1 MMKRFHAPALS
12 ALLLGATLSGCAV
25 GPDFRPENAPA
36 LKVAGQYRSVSG
48 APQTPVDLATWWTSF
63 DDPVLTQLVTRA
75 LAANNDIDAAQARL
89 RAARASVKGARGALL
104 PSVGASATASD
115 SEVVRG
121 AGIDGENY
129 QVGIDASYEADIF
142 GGNRRSLEASRANA
156 RGAQAS
162 LYDVQR
168 SIAAEVAL
176 NYIDARNTQTRLAV
190 ARANL
195 GYQDETVQIA
205 GWRVQAGLV
214 SALDVEQSRVLR
226 AQTAA
231 TIPLLEQT
239 YAADA
244 NRIAVLTGDAPGAV
258 TPLLDLQKAIPLAL
272 DAVET
277 GLPADLLRRRPDVM
291 ASEASLAAEVARI
304 GVAEAQLYPALRL
317 SGSLSTSAFSLGDI
331 GSSILGN
338 LIGSLTAP
346 IFQGGQLRAQVEGQR
361 ATADAALASY
371 RGVVLRALE
380 DVENALVA
388 VEKTKAREVALAA
401 AEASA
406 QTSVLY
412 ARTQY
417 RAGLI
422 DFQTL
427 LESER
432 SLLST
437 QDSRASA
444 RAARATASVQLYKAL
459 GGGWSPDDISG
470 TRP

>member
-1 MMKRFHAPALS
+1 MTMRSQYSKSSILLLS
-12 ALLLGATLSGCAV
+12 AGLSACAV
-25 GPDFRPENAPA
+25 GPNYRPESAAA
-36 LKVAGQYRSVSG
+36 LKVPARYNSAGAFARTQ
-48 APQTPVDLATWWTSF
+48 VDLATWWTSF
-63 DDPVLTQLVTRA
+63 NDPVLAQLVARA
-75 LAANNDIDAAQARL
+75 LAANNDIDAAEARL

-104 PSVGASATASD
+104 PSIGGSLSASD

-121 AGIDGENY
+121 GGIGGENY
-129 QVGIDASYEADIF
+129 QVGLDASYEADIF

-176 NYIDARNTQTRLAV
+176 NYIDARNTQARLAV

-195 GYQDETVQIA
+195 GYQDETVQIS

-214 SALDVEQSRVLR
+214 SALDVEQAKVLR

-231 TIPLLEQT
+231 SIPLLEQT
-239 YAADA
+239 YASDT
-244 NRIAVLTGDAPGAV
+244 NRIAVLTGEAPGAV
-258 TPLLDLQKAIPLAL
+258 TPLLNARLPIPLAP
-272 DAVET
+272 DGVET

-317 SGSLSTSAFSLGDI
+317 SGSLSSSAFSLGDI

-361 ATADAALASY
+361 ASADAALSSY
-371 RGVVLRALE
+371 RGTVLRALE

-388 VEKTKAREVALAA
+388 VDKAKAREAALAA

-432 SLLST
+432 SLLSS
-437 QDSRASA
+437 QDSRTSA

-459 GGGWSPDDISG
+459 GGGWSPDDISR

>member
-1 MMKRFHAPALS
+1 MTMRLRSKLWSSLSLS
-12 ALLLGATLSGCAV
+12 ASLSACAV
-25 GPDFRPENAPA
+25 GPNYRPESASA
-36 LKVAGQYRSVSG
+36 LKVPAQYQSTK
-48 APQTPVDLATWWTSF
+48 AATQTPVDLATWWTSF
-63 DDPVLTQLVTRA
+63 NDPVLAQLVTRA
-75 LAANNDIDAAQARL
+75 LAANNDIDAAEARL

-104 PSVGASATASD
+104 PTVGGSASASD
-115 SEVVRG
+115 SEIVRG
-121 AGIDGENY
+121 VGAGGDNY
-129 QVGIDASYEADIF
+129 QVGLDASWEADIF
-142 GGNRRSLEASRANA
+142 GGNRRSLEASRATAQGA
-156 RGAQAS
+156 RAT

-176 NYIDARNTQTRLAV
+176 NYIDARNTQARLAV

-214 SALDVEQSRVLR
+214 SALDVEQAKVLR

-231 TIPLLEQT
+231 TIPQLEQT
-239 YAADA
+239 YASDA
-244 NRIAVLTGDAPGAV
+244 NRIAVLTGEAPGAV
-258 TPLLDLQKAIPLAL
+258 TPLLDARTAIPLAP
-272 DAVET
+272 DAVEV

-304 GVAEAQLYPALRL
+304 GVVEAQLYPALRL
-317 SGSLSTSAFSLGDI
+317 SGSLSSSAFSLGDI

-346 IFQGGQLRAQVEGQR
+346 IFQGGQLRARVEGQR

-371 RGVVLRALE
+371 RGTVLRALE
-380 DVENALVA
+380 DVENAMVA
-388 VEKTKAREVALAA
+388 IDKTKAREVALAV
-401 AEASA
+401 AETSA

-412 ARTQY
+412 ARNRY

-432 SLLST
+432 SLLSS
-437 QDSRASA
+437 QDSRTSA